1 MVSGLAAD
9 PVTERSLR
17 VLGIATDKALTS
29 ARLRDAFRACALAWH
44 PDRHAGPQKQA
55 AEAKFKEAQTAY
67 SALKLFCSA

>member
-1 MVSGLAAD
+1 M
-9 PVTERSLR
+9 
-17 VLGIATDKALTS
+17 LGIETGQGLTA

-67 SALKLFCSA
+67 SALKSFCAA